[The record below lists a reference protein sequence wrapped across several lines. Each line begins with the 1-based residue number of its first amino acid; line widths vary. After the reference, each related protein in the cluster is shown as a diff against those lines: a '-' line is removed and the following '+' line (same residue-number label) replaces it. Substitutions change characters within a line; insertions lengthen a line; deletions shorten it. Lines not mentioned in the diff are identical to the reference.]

1 MNCAQSA
8 ICDATEAKLITLG
21 IPKSECSVRR
31 KNYTIDVGVFFTV
44 SECTESGAMHAKS
57 FFEHAIQVR

>member
-8 ICDATEAKLITLG
+8 ICNATESKLITLG
-21 IPKSECSVRR
+21 IPKSECSVGR
-31 KNYTIDVGVFFTV
+31 KDYTINVGVVFTV

-57 FFEHAIQVR
+57 FFEHAVEVR

>member
-8 ICDATEAKLITLG
+8 ICNATESKHITLG
-21 IPKSECSVRR
+21 IPKSKSSTGR
-31 KNYTIDVGVFFTV
+31 KHNTIDIGVLFTV

-57 FFEHAIQVR
+57 FFEHAIEVR